1 MRKVW
6 RKRGN
11 LESGKGKGRRG
22 EWRDRVKKKDAM
34 AIKGGWWGKKCRM
47 LNKERG
53 WSEKRGWGYVKWGT
67 QCIYCKVGGGGEG
80 NLIMI

>member
-1 MRKVW
+1 
-6 RKRGN
+6 
-11 LESGKGKGRRG
+11 
-22 EWRDRVKKKDAM
+22 M